1 MTSRFSN
8 REAFCLNPSFPVHSL
23 LTDVG
28 FPLMFTHCISPAN
41 ISIIDIVV
49 KIISPF
55 DDQNIAMGKKERD
68 KRNLIYMY
76 PRQVS
81 RERTALTQ
89 YDKEGFEKLSSLCD
103 QSTDKAICGKVKRKG
118 MFAHGQIQKGR
129 E

>member
-1 MTSRFSN
+1 MATRFEHASHKLVTSKDQSIAY
-8 REAFCLNPSFPVHSL
+8 RE
-23 LTDVG
+23 
-28 FPLMFTHCISPAN
+28 
-41 ISIIDIVV
+41 
-49 KIISPF
+49 
-55 DDQNIAMGKKERD
+55 KKKRG

-76 PRQVS
+76 PREVS